1 MRKLAVLPLVL
12 TVLLGVVSAQDDVC
26 DAPACVVYVANS
38 PYTCLRSL
46 YDCGSCILSSS
57 SGSQYICSTALD
69 CSRGTLCRSNNPL
82 FPMLTPRPT
91 LLTPPITTSQ
101 RPATTTTTTIAST
114 PPPTTTLIP
123 TVTPTTTTVPS
134 STASAPTPT
143 SSSSNMTA
151 IAVGVSCSIAVVV
164 AAGGLFFLWKR
175 KQSSR
180 ETEAKDMETLN
191 RDEYDGGELHADA
204 ALFNTFGHRSLAMS
218 STSEPDAMWWNAP
231 PTNHPSTSSLASPQ
245 KSHASSAV

>member
-1 MRKLAVLPLVL
+1 MMRKLVFLPLVL
-12 TVLLGVVSAQDDVC
+12 TALLGVVLAQDDVC

-38 PYTCLRSL
+38 PYTCVRSL

-69 CSRGTLCRSNNPL
+69 CSRGTLCTSDNPL

-91 LLTPPITTSQ
+91 SLTPPLTTSQ
-101 RPATTTTTTIAST
+101 RPATTTTTTTIAPT
-114 PPPTTTLIP
+114 PPPTTTIIP
-123 TVTPTTTTVPS
+123 TVTPTTTTVPASTTSTPAS
-134 STASAPTPT
+134 SP
-143 SSSSNMTA
+143 SNMTA

-175 KQSSR
+175 KQASR
-180 ETEAKDMETLN
+180 KMEAKDMETLN

-231 PTNHPSTSSLASPQ
+231 PSQASPQ
-245 KSHASSAV
+245 KSHASSAM